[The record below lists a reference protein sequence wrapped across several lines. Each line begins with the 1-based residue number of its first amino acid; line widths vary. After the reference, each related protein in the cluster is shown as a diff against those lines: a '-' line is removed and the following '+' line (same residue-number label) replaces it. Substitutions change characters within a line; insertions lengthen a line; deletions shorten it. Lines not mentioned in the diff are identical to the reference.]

1 MFGKTMIVH
10 VTKVSVNQYALK
22 MINSFFVKMANQ
34 IAMYHVPAQFCFKW
48 FYLF

>member
-22 MINSFFVKMANQ
+22 MINSF
-34 IAMYHVPAQFCFKW
+34 
-48 FYLF
+48 L